1 MTSSS
6 HEYVLSA
13 ASRHK
18 SSYSG
23 GTGGNCREVATEFTG
38 AAMWRKS
45 TFSGGSGG
53 DCLEVADGLTGI
65 VPVRDSKTPHA
76 PGLAFQAPVWSAFV
90 TEVKTARLE
99 TRSEAPSGRS

>member
-6 HEYVLSA
+6 HEYDLSA
-13 ASRHK
+13 ASWRK

-23 GTGGNCREVATEFTG
+23 GTGGNCVEVATEFPG
-38 AAMWRKS
+38 AAIWRKS

-53 DCLEVADGLTGI
+53 DCLEVADGLTGM

-76 PGLAFQAPVWSAFV
+76 PGLAFPAPAWSAFV
-90 TEVKTARLE
+90 TGVKTA
-99 TRSEAPSGRS
+99 PSTPTVHVFSGG